1 MCRVLKVHPSGY
13 YAWLHKPLSDREIDD
28 LRLSRVIKDSYEASH
43 RVYGYRRIY
52 LDLRETGE
60 LIGPNRVLKIM
71 KQHNIKAIRGY
82 KVHKYGYGRPSIVTP
97 NHLKRVFDVA
107 HPNEAWVTDITYIRT
122 WQGWLYLAVV
132 IDLYSRN
139 IVGWSMKPTLAK
151 EIVIDALL
159 MAVWRRKPKTKVLVH
174 S

>member
-1 MCRVLKVHPSGY
+1 MATSPYRIGL
-13 YAWLHKPLSDREIDD
+13 DD

-82 KVHKYGYGRPSIVTP
+82 KVHKYGYSRPSIIYP
-97 NHLKRVFDVA
+97 NHLKEFLMSL
-107 HPNEAWVTDITYIRT
+107 T
-122 WQGWLYLAVV
+122 L
-132 IDLYSRN
+132 
-139 IVGWSMKPTLAK
+139 MKLGSLTLL
-151 EIVIDALL
+151 I
-159 MAVWRRKPKTKVLVH
+159 
-174 S
+174 